1 MTPGVATQ
9 VFHVMSKPTGAICNL
24 DCEYCFFLSK
34 EELYPGSGFRMD
46 DAVLDAYVSQLLSA
60 QRGADEVVVAF
71 QGGEPTMMGLDF
83 FRRVLEREARHAA
96 PGQKILNTIQTNA
109 TLIDDEW
116 AAFLKEN
123 DFLVGVSIDGP
134 REMHDA
140 FRVDKGGKPTFDRVL
155 AGLDALKRHDVEWNA
170 LTTINAAN
178 QDHGAEVYRFL
189 RDDLG
194 AAFVQLIPIVER
206 VTPELLPL
214 AESGWGSRRGERP
227 LYRQAGDQVTHRT
240 VGADQ
245 YGRFLI
251 DIFEEWARHDV
262 GDVFVQMFD
271 TAVAHWLGME
281 QAGMCVHARTCGDAV
296 ALEHNGDLYS
306 CDHYVEPEYLLGNI
320 TEGRTLLQLVES
332 PQQRA
337 FGQAKLDG
345 LTDYCRSC
353 DVRFACNGGCPKD
366 RFISTPDGEPG
377 LHYLCAGYQMFFRH
391 VDRPMKQMAGL
402 LRRGHDATRLRDWYA
417 LADAARAPDAPCTC
431 GRERSWAECHG
442 GAATTE

>member
-1 MTPGVATQ
+1 VTSSVAAR

-46 DAVLDAYVSQLLSA
+46 EQVHEAYISQLLNA

-71 QGGEPTMMGLDF
+71 QGGEPTLMGLDF
-83 FRRVLEREARHAA
+83 FRRTVELEARFAA
-96 PGQKILNTIQTNA
+96 KGQPVLNTVQTNA

-116 AAFLKEN
+116 ATFFKEN
-123 DFLVGVSIDGP
+123 GFLVGVSIDGP

-140 FRVDKGGKPTFDRVL
+140 FRVDKGGKPTFDRVI
-155 AGLDALKRHDVEWNA
+155 AGIEMLRRHDVEWNA
-170 LTTINAAN
+170 LTTINSAN
-178 QDHGAEVYRFL
+178 QDHGREVYTFL
-189 RDDLG
+189 RDELG
-194 AAFVQLIPIVER
+194 ATFVQLIPIVER

-214 AESGWGSRRGERP
+214 AEAGWGSRRGERP
-227 LYRQAGDQVTHRT
+227 LYRQHGNQVTHRT
-240 VGADQ
+240 VGAEQ
-245 YGRFLI
+245 YGRFMI
-251 DIFEEWARHDV
+251 DIFEEWARRDV

-271 TAVAHWLGME
+271 TALAHWLGME

-320 TEGRTLLQLVES
+320 TEGKTLLQLVDS

-337 FGQAKLDG
+337 FGQDKLDS
-345 LTDYCRSC
+345 LTSYCRSC

-377 LHYLCAGYQMFFRH
+377 LHYLCAGYQSFFRH
-391 VDRPMKQMAGL
+391 IDQPMKVMAGL
-402 LRRGHDATRLRDWYA
+402 LRRGQDATGLRDWYA
-417 LADAARAPDAPCTC
+417 KRDAERAPDDPCSC
-431 GRERSWAECHG
+431 GREVSWGSCHG
-442 GAATTE
+442 AQAATA